1 MLLNNTQKRLIDNAI
16 KDYYFIKNEIEEK
29 IIQNYDADRLKEYL
43 NKLKGI
49 EIYNDGDDYIDF
61 YYNDLNLTIVHNE
74 TKFELCNSV
83 SIFDKSI
90 EYYLFEC
97 VTIETIEEDLK
108 RDIYEQI
115 SLELKRYKQ
124 MKESKFSYDLES
136 RKQEII
142 TFILENL

>member
-1 MLLNNTQKRLIDNAI
+1 MLLNNAQKRLIDSAI
-16 KDYYFIKNEIEEK
+16 KDYYFIKSEIEEK
-29 IIQNYDADRLKEYL
+29 IKQNYDADRLKEYL

-49 EIYNDGDDYIDF
+49 EIYQDEDDYIDF

-74 TKFELCNSV
+74 KKFELCNSV
-83 SIFDKSI
+83 SIYDKNI
-90 EYYLFEC
+90 EGYLFEC
-97 VTIETIEEDLK
+97 VTIEAVEEDLK

-115 SLELKRYKQ
+115 SQELKRYKQ